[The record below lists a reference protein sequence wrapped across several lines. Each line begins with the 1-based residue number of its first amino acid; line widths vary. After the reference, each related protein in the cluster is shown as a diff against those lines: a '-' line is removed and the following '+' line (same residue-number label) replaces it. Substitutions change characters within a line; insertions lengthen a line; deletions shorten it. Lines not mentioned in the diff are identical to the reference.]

1 MVLIVVLTKNQT
13 PIPAATTAKT
23 GASNIANP
31 VIAAEPATTPTIS
44 GTGSGGHGGHIDI
57 DISGQ
62 GGGSGGPIIGGGG
75 HGEHID
81 ISGQGGGGGG
91 SIIGGGQDSPIIG

>member
-57 DISGQ
+57 SGQ
-62 GGGSGGPIIGGGG
+62 GSGIGGPIIGGGG